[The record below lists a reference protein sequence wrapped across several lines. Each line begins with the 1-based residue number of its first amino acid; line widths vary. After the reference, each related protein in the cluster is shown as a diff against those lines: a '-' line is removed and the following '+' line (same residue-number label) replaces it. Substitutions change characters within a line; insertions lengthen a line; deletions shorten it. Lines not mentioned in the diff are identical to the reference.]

1 MDTFI
6 ELTLIAILAFSSFTT
21 GVLLADKKHLSVT
34 DMSVPDLR
42 KAKEDC
48 EKNLTRLESCKI
60 IYVKSDS
67 GDVNE
72 H

>member
-6 ELTLIAILAFSSFTT
+6 NLSLATLLAFGSFTT
-21 GVLLADKKHLSVT
+21 GVLLMDNKYLSVT
-34 DMSVPDLR
+34 DMRVPDFR

-60 IYVKSDS
+60 IYVKSNS
-67 GDVNE
+67 GDADE
-72 H
+72 